1 MPRRP
6 GAGTRGPAAARQPRC
21 AFPTLLSALAL
32 LIGIAAGGGSAP
44 SPAPAAAAAQRPS
57 AEGYLWEFQHGVGFS
72 PEGCHLLP
80 RAYVSP
86 CVARAIAATRGR
98 YLYYWNHG
106 ANFTAAQCH
115 ELPKTLLPSCLMA
128 VLVQLTYPPALPE
141 SAAERARELRAFV
154 RGARLDLASCARLP
168 AAYVAA
174 CVGRAPDLK
183 AASLQC
189 QGVSGTTCQL
199 GGRAAEPRT
208 GVA

>member
-6 GAGTRGPAAARQPRC
+6 GAGARGPAPARKSRH
-21 AFPTLLSALAL
+21 AFQTLLSTLAL
-32 LIGIAAGGGSAP
+32 LIGLAAAGGVAP
-44 SPAPAAAAAQRPS
+44 SPAVAAAAARRPS

-80 RAYVSP
+80 LAYVSP
-86 CVARAIAATRGR
+86 CVARAVAATRGR

-115 ELPKTLLPSCLMA
+115 ELPQTLLPSCLMA
-128 VLVQLTYPPALPE
+128 VLVQLTYPPVHPE
-141 SAAERARELRAFV
+141 SAAERTAELRAFA

-174 CVGRAPDLK
+174 CVARAPDLK

-199 GGRAAEPRT
+199 AGRAADQRAR
-208 GVA
+208 VA